1 MFRWASV
8 VLICA
13 VLVGNAPAKYPAN
26 PQPNGL
32 EKLGSFL
39 IKYATKL
46 TEKQA
51 SDSSV
56 IDAVRTSNK
65 ANLNKAFP
73 KQISSVAI
81 DSIKDNFSFLK
92 LEEIRV
98 SLQSESDTPIQ
109 EPIVTYKSQKN
120 ADNTVTLVPSVIMPT
135 PDPKPKEKKIKF
147 NLKLKPILGPP
158 PDINLKIEEESGL
171 YEFNVLMFLRD
182 NPEHKLKL
190 PISERFSLEAISSKT
205 SKSLAIP
212 IKLRYG
218 KTLTPTFNLLNKQTS
233 FTLKKNH
240 GYEYTGTIDLEPTTN
255 KIQTINFAYSHNF

>member
-1 MFRWASV
+1 MFKWASV
-8 VLICA
+8 ILMSA

-65 ANLNKAFP
+65 DSLNKAFP
-73 KQISSVAI
+73 KQISAI
-81 DSIKDNFSFLK
+81 AVDSMKDAFGFLRLDEIK
-92 LEEIRV
+92 I
-98 SLQSESDTPIQ
+98 SLQSENDTPIKT
-109 EPIVTYKSQKN
+109 PIVSYKSQKN
-120 ADNTVTLVPSVIMPT
+120 ADDSVTLVPSVIMPT
-135 PDPKPKEKKIKF
+135 PDPQPKTKKIKF

-158 PDINLKIEEESGL
+158 PDVNLKIEEESGL
-171 YEFNVLMFLRD
+171 YEFNILMITRD
-182 NPEHKLKL
+182 NPEHKLKF
-190 PISERFSLEAISSKT
+190 PITDSVSLEAISSKT
-205 SKSLAIP
+205 SRSLAMP

-218 KTLTPTFNLLNKQTS
+218 KVLTPTFNLLNRQTS
-233 FTLKKNH
+233 FILKKSH
-240 GYEYTGTIDLEPTTN
+240 GYEYTTTISLNPATN
-255 KIQTINFAYSHNF
+255 DIQTINFAYSHNF